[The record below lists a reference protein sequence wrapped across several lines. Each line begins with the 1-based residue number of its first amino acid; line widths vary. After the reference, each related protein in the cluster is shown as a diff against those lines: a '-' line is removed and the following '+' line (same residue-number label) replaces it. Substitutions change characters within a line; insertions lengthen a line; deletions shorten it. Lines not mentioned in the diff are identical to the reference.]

1 MTQVPK
7 AIHDYLVML
16 FGMAVLAAL
25 SFAWSLASVVL
36 LLVLPA
42 ATGRRVGRRVTMAM
56 FRCYLAFM
64 EALGALRLD
73 LAELDALRDK
83 GPMIVAPNHPSLLDA
98 LLVVSRLPNA
108 LCVMKASLLGN
119 FLLGP
124 GARLARY
131 VRNDTLFS
139 LATRAGE
146 ELRLGGQLVLFPEGT
161 RSTNDP
167 VGPFTAAAAVIS
179 LRAGV
184 PVQAVFIE
192 ADSRF
197 LGKGWPV
204 FRRPAMPMRYRAR
217 LGRRFDPPHDPR
229 AFTADLED
237 YFRAELGGQPAPSA
251 TRESPPVPAAH
262 PAGTERL
269 HG

>member
-1 MTQVPK
+1 MTRVLK
-7 AIHDYLVML
+7 AIRDYLVLL
-16 FGMAVLAAL
+16 FGMALLAAM
-25 SFAWSLASVVL
+25 SFAHSLASVVL

-42 ATGRRVGRRVTMAM
+42 ATGRRVGRRATMAG
-56 FRCYLAFM
+56 FRLYLAVM
-64 EALGALRLD
+64 EALGAWRLD
-73 LAELDALRDK
+73 LAELDPLREQ

-98 LLVVSRLPNA
+98 VLVVSRLPDA

-161 RSTNDP
+161 RSTKDP

-204 FRRPAMPMRYRAR
+204 FRRPALPLRYRAR
-217 LGRRFDPPHDPR
+217 LGRRFDPPQDPR
-229 AFTADLED
+229 AFTADLES
-237 YFRAELGGQPAPSA
+237 YFRAELGGHAAPEA
-251 TRESPPVPAAH
+251 PPVSPPVPAAQ